1 MFLGFDPV
9 YWVFLAPALL
19 LTFVAQARLKSAYGK
34 WSRIEASS
42 RMSGAEAAQHMLRQA
57 GVADVTVE
65 PVQGMLSDH
74 YDPRAKTLRLSPGVY
89 QSRSVAAMGI
99 ACHEAGHALQ
109 DAQGYAPLGLRT
121 MLVPVVSFGSR
132 LAMPLILGGML
143 MSMFLRGA
151 GGDFGFLIA
160 QLGVVAFAAVVVFQ
174 LVTLPVEFDAS
185 NRAKRQLMSLGI
197 IQSQQEAGG
206 VAAVLNAA
214 ALTYVAA
221 AATALAQLLYF
232 AMRLGLLGRRD

>member
-1 MFLGFDPV
+1 
-9 YWVFLAPALL
+9 
-19 LTFVAQARLKSAYGK
+19 
-34 WSRIEASS
+34 
-42 RMSGAEAAQHMLRQA
+42 
-57 GVADVTVE
+57 
-65 PVQGMLSDH
+65 MLSDH